1 MFVCVRG
8 GGGGAAVCVFAS
20 PVTDKPPRHWK
31 VGTLYCCYEDVVGEG
46 VNRCLQFV
54 LPQHLVPAML
64 AELHD
69 SPTGHLGLK
78 KVLEKVKR
86 RFYWVGQQHDV
97 LKWCDS

>member
-1 MFVCVRG
+1 M
-8 GGGGAAVCVFAS
+8 
-20 PVTDKPPRHWK
+20 
-31 VGTLYCCYEDVVGEG
+31 GEG

-86 RFYWVGQQHDV
+86 RFYWVDQQHDV
-97 LKWCDS
+97 QKWCGSCLLCCLRKSPPKHHHAPLQVETIVGL